1 MQPVL
6 MRYPNSLVS
15 DNDRDA
21 QFMLAERT
29 ENILLAQIKYDN
41 SANCLFVPICAIKV
55 LDFILKS
62 SPPPPH
68 ENNVSALKSP
78 AIVWRCEVKQ
88 PRRSVIMLSEHHNPA
103 RLIVIAL

>member
-1 MQPVL
+1 MVLSVFLSVFCLSCPLGAFIPGVPVQPVL

-55 LDFILKS
+55 LDFIVYS
-62 SPPPPH
+62 
-68 ENNVSALKSP
+68 
-78 AIVWRCEVKQ
+78 
-88 PRRSVIMLSEHHNPA
+88 
-103 RLIVIAL
+103 